1 MTRTR
6 NWARLELPL
15 GMSLNIALPQTHD
28 VVADDI
34 RVWGKYFPAHFE
46 LALEIAP
53 PAGTILDLGA
63 HFGTFTL
70 AAAARGHRV
79 IAVEASPRNVQLL
92 CESARSN
99 GLDDFITVVQA
110 AVGNI
115 TGSVRFREEGAWG
128 QVVASGPTA
137 DAVTVPA
144 RTVTEILADLGVS
157 RVDLVKM
164 DIEGSEIAAIEGM
177 APLLA
182 IPDAPVVV
190 YECNAHTLQMF
201 DMTPQQLVS
210 TLAEIGYDNYLV
222 DERELT
228 PVTPASFQPETNVDY
243 IAVKGTLDP
252 PPLWRLRSPRTENE
266 LARVVTSESRHVNV
280 HHRAQAARSLER
292 APASLLA
299 RRDVQL
305 ALSALALDPAEA
317 VARSATWWVR
327 RHPAAPP
334 TGLTGLTRARH
345 GFHVLAEQ
353 GRALRDRLEQ
363 IRIRWGARP

>member
-1 MTRTR
+1 MTQTR
-6 NWARLELPL
+6 NWARLDVPP
-15 GMSLNIALPQTHD
+15 GMSLDIALPETHD

-34 RVWGKYFPAHFE
+34 RVWGKYFPPHFE
-46 LALEIAP
+46 LALELAS

-79 IAVEASPRNVQLL
+79 IAVEASPRNIDLL
-92 CESARSN
+92 CASARANS
-99 GLDDFITVVQA
+99 LDDSITIVQA
-110 AVGNI
+110 AVGNV
-115 TGSVRFREEGAWG
+115 TGAVRFHEEGAWG
-128 QVVASGPTA
+128 QVVPSGPA
-137 DAVTVPA
+137 RDAVTVPA

-164 DIEGSEIAAIEGM
+164 DIEGFEIAAIEGM

-182 IPDAPVVV
+182 FPNAPGVV
-190 YECNAHTLQMF
+190 YECNAHTLRMF
-201 DMTPQQLVS
+201 DQTPQQLVS
-210 TLAEIGYDNYLV
+210 TLARFGYDNYLV
-222 DERELT
+222 GERELT

-243 IAVKGTLDP
+243 VAVKGTLDSP
-252 PPLWRLRSPRTENE
+252 PSWRLRRRRTENE

-280 HHRAQAARSLER
+280 HHRAQLARSLER
-292 APASLLA
+292 APAIMLA

-305 ALSALALDPAEA
+305 ALSALALDPDEA
-317 VARSATWWVR
+317 VARSATWWGR
-327 RHPAAPP
+327 RHPAATPA
-334 TGLTGLTRARH
+334 GLTGLTRAQH